1 MKAVVCRPTPIKYLL
16 MRCLSRLSPSA
27 IYSPLCLAK
36 LSNIPEPE
44 LVNEEWVKI
53 KSTMSGI
60 CGSDIGG
67 LGGQESF
74 YLEPYVS
81 KRFVLGHENIGI
93 IEETGKQ
100 AGNLKKGDRVVV
112 IPFLSCMQRGIK
124 EVCEYCRKGDYSL
137 CENVNEGN
145 LPAGLSIG
153 WNSRTSGGWGEYFV
167 AHHSNVV
174 KLPEEVSDED
184 AVMIDSFSCAL
195 HAVMQNPPKEND
207 RILVYGCGTMGLN
220 TILSIKALG
229 FKNEVIAVY
238 SRKFQGEMAIKLG
251 ASKIINLREDLFKSI
266 AEMTNAKL
274 YFPRI
279 GKPAMEGGVGI
290 VYDCV
295 ASPDTINNSLR
306 FLKAKGRL
314 VMIATAGVLKDVDV
328 APLWFR
334 ELKILGSCEQG
345 HERYRDSVKSTYS
358 IAIGMLQDKK
368 ISLRQLVTH
377 KFPLKDFKLA
387 LKTAIG
393 KKEPVIKT
401 ALYN

>member
-1 MKAVVCRPTPIKYLL
+1 MKAVLCNTSPVRYIL
-16 MRCLSRLSPSA
+16 MRYLSRLSPGVV
-27 IYSPLCLAK
+27 YGPLCLAK
-36 LSNIPEPE
+36 LADIPEPE

-67 LGGQESF
+67 LSGQESF

-93 IEETGKQ
+93 VAETGKE
-100 AGNLKKGDRVVV
+100 AGNLKKGDRVAV

-124 EVCEYCRKGDYSL
+124 ELCEYCRKGDYSL

-145 LPAGLSIG
+145 LPPGLSIG
-153 WNSRTSGGWGEYFV
+153 WNSRTSGGWSEFFV
-167 AHHSNVV
+167 AHYSSVV
-174 KLPEEVSDED
+174 KLPDDVSDED
-184 AVMIDSFSCAL
+184 AMMIDSFSCAL
-195 HAVMQNPPKEND
+195 HAVMQNPPRENN

-220 TILSIKALG
+220 TILSIRALG
-229 FKNEVIAVY
+229 FKNELIAVY
-238 SRKFQGEMAIKLG
+238 SRKFQGEMAVKFG
-251 ASKIINLREDLFKSI
+251 ASKAVNLREDLFKRI

-295 ASPDTINNSLR
+295 ANPDTINNSLR

-314 VMIATAGVLKDVDV
+314 VMIATAGILKGID
-328 APLWFR
+328 ASPLWFR
-334 ELKILGSCEQG
+334 ELRIIGSCEQG
-345 HERYRDSVKSTYS
+345 HEKYRESVKSTYQ
-358 IAIGMLQDKK
+358 IAIGMLQEKK
-368 ISLRQLVTH
+368 VSLKQLVTH

-393 KKEPVIKT
+393 KKEPAIKT